1 MPSRRRGYA
10 GVRPSRTGCWGKTRR
25 RTYSARVSGVSSTA
39 LAVSSNARAL
49 LRRLEGALIAL
60 EMTVDAEPD

>member
-25 RTYSARVSGVSSTA
+25 RTYSARVSGVSPTA
-39 LAVSSNARAL
+39 LAVSSNAGHSF
-49 LRRLEGALIAL
+49 EGSKAPLSL
-60 EMTVDAEPD
+60 WT